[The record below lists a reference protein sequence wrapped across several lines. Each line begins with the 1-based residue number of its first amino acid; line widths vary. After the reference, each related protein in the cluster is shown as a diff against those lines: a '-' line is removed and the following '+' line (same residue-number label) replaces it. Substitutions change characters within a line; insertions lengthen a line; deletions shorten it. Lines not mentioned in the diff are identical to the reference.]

1 MTTRTYESGDLQV
14 LWDSRRCTH
23 VAECIRALPRVFNPL
38 AKPWVRIDAASA
50 EAIVDAVERCPT
62 GALRYLRAG
71 GPNEVPDVPS
81 IVVAIP
87 NGPLALRGDL
97 HVATP
102 EGETIAHETRLALCR
117 CGASENKPFCDH
129 THRRIGFTTD
139 DAEPR
144 PASAAPAHLAHE
156 ERDRAESPDDLGPEQ
171 PRVFRD
177 LLRGN

>member
-38 AKPWVRIDAASA
+38 AKPWVRMDAASA
-50 EAIVDAVERCPT
+50 DAIVEAVERCPT
-62 GALRYLRAG
+62 GALRYVRKN
-71 GPNEVPDVPS
+71 GPDELPGVPS
-81 IVVAIP
+81 TVVPIP
-87 NGPLALRGDL
+87 NGPLVLRGDL

-117 CGASENKPFCDH
+117 CGASENKPFCDN

-139 DAEPR
+139 DA
-144 PASAAPAHLAHE
+144 APAPSSAVPAQLTPE
-156 ERDRAESPDDLGPEQ
+156 DRDRAESPDDLGPQQ
-171 PRVFRD
+171 PPVFRE
-177 LLRGN
+177 